1 MDRPEGPHSDGLSNS
16 KTEESENKLSA
27 LGSVEV
33 LQQELILSEER
44 ALRAEEKVEELE
56 AILLAIRQKETEGS
70 HAKKLITLS

>member
-1 MDRPEGPHSDGLSNS
+1 VDRQEGTHNNGLSS
-16 KTEESENKLSA
+16 AKTDESENTLSA

-56 AILLAIRQKETEGS
+56 AILLAIRQKEAEGWS
-70 HAKKLITLS
+70 AKN